1 MSGSDSSP
9 AVGAG
14 RRVLII
20 EDNLDAA
27 DSLRVMLQLCGHE
40 VEVALNGA
48 DGIELARALRP
59 EVVLCDLGLPHLD
72 GVGVAEAIRADPA
85 LRGVRLIAITGYGGP
100 EDVERALRAGFDAY
114 VTKPADLSRLL
125 QLVGA

>member
-1 MSGSDSSP
+1 MIGSPLSAGLGP
-9 AVGAG
+9 G

-20 EDNLDAA
+20 DDHVDAA
-27 DSLRVMLQLCGHE
+27 ESLRVMLQLRGHE
-40 VEVALNGA
+40 VEVALSGA
-48 DGIELARALRP
+48 DGIELARAFLP

-100 EDVERALRAGFDAY
+100 EDVERALRAGFDAHL
-114 VTKPADLSRLL
+114 TKPADLSRLL
-125 QLVGA
+125 QLVAA